1 MRTKVAAYS
10 VVYVRGEVVQQFRM
24 NYEDMD
30 SEIKAIRFLFN
41 GAVHC
46 PTLGAYYKAPAYKC
60 FDEEICF
67 SMNGNMRLPQAA
79 YYAVELTEILCLRK
93 DTVLEVLDRFPQYM
107 KGYIRRH
114 VEMRWFTFTKFI
126 RRWMMEKNAASIL
139 FVKRAQQ
146 RTRISILREG
156 ERSTELRR
164 ASVQPEDVGSRRQS
178 VLHVS
183 G

>member
-126 RRWMMEKNAASIL
+126 RRSIMERNAASIL
-139 FVKRAQQ
+139 FVKRANA
-146 RTRISILREG
+146 RTRISILR
-156 ERSTELRR
+156 STEMRR
-164 ASVQPEDVGSRRQS
+164 ASTQSEDVGSRRRS
-178 VLHVS
+178 FS
-183 G
+183 FSS